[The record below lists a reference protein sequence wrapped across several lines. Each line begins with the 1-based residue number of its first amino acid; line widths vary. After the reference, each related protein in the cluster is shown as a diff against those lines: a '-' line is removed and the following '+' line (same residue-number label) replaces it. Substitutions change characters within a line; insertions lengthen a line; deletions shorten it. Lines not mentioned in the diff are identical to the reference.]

1 MDSPDHCIQ
10 FSTVNN
16 DVKEHRRNALCLKI
30 GYIKRLFRQIVS
42 IYYEIVPNLTEQN
55 FCFSFY
61 L

>member
-10 FSTVNN
+10 FSTVIN
-16 DVKEHRRNALCLKI
+16 DAKEHRRNALCLQI

-42 IYYEIVPNLTEQN
+42 IYYEIVPNVTEQN